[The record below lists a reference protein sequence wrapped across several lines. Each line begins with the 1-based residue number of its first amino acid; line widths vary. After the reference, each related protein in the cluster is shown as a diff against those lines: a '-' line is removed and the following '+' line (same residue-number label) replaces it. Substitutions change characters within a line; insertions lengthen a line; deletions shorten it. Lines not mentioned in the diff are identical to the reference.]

1 MRIWV
6 NERMKCFK
14 MRTGKE
20 LGYKKRTEENRI
32 QRRIRFKT
40 ENEFLKKRII
50 AIIIRKWKDMI

>member
-6 NERMKCFK
+6 NERRKCFK

-20 LGYKKRTEENRI
+20 PGYKKRTEENKI

-40 ENEFLKKRII
+40 ENEFKKN
-50 AIIIRKWKDMI
+50 A